1 LIYLPNWAKKRWLR
15 FLGWFAEKSHHIN
28 GKIQMFHYRQTSGY
42 FKKAIGGARWEGLG
56 LELIENS
63 QPTPNTV
70 KKEKEE
76 GEG

>member
-1 LIYLPNWAKKRWLR
+1 
-15 FLGWFAEKSHHIN
+15 
-28 GKIQMFHYRQTSGY
+28 MFHYRQTSGY